1 MAAVLPFAAMG
12 AFALYLE
19 RQSGPKAK
27 QKKDDEHVTENHKAI
42 LHEYGMSAAAE
53 HALLDRKYLQGG
65 IINDGVGVD
74 NTMAKHMQDPNVDV
88 MAVLAEEQI
97 SLAAFDRW
105 DTELAYH
112 LQQGQIIPRKNNQIA
127 IALTEEVSHP
137 DDSSKRSTFY
147 VSKFSPAYANQQ
159 QIADADRML
168 QQQGETPAER
178 SLRAWNGSQF
188 FETAAGQSFRYSED

>member
-19 RQSGPKAK
+19 RQTGPKAK
-27 QKKDDEHVTENHKAI
+27 EKKDDEHVTENHKAI

-74 NTMAKHMQDPNVDV
+74 NTMAKQLQDPHVDV
-88 MAVLAEEQI
+88 MDVLAQEQAA
-97 SLAAFDRW
+97 LAAFDRW
-105 DTELAYH
+105 DTELSYQ
-112 LQQGQIIPRKNNQIA
+112 LQQSQIIPRRNNQIA
-127 IALTEEVSHP
+127 VALTEEVSHP
-137 DDSSKRSTFY
+137 DDPSKRSTFY

-159 QIADADRML
+159 QIADADRQLRMI
-168 QQQGETPAER
+168 GESPAEH